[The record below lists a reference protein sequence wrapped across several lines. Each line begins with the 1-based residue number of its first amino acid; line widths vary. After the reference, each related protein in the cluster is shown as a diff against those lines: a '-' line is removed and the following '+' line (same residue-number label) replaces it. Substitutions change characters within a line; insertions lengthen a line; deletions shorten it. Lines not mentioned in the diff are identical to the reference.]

1 MIPSA
6 QEDYAMPNAL
16 SADVRSRFE
25 ILYREGLSGRE
36 AGRRLIISAA
46 SASRLAQRIK
56 RGSGLEPAVNPRKT
70 GKGKLAPYSD
80 FFVELVEQ
88 DPDITLAE
96 LKAALQHAHGVCASI
111 SGIDQALRRLG
122 YTYKKR
128 ASLRTNAGAPV

>member
-1 MIPSA
+1 
-6 QEDYAMPNAL
+6 MPNAL

-96 LKAALQHAHGVCASI
+96 LKATLQHAHCVCASI

-122 YTYKKR
+122 YQSPVAVASQRKR
-128 ASLRTNAGAPV
+128 ARSSLAQ

>member
-1 MIPSA
+1 
-6 QEDYAMPNAL
+6 MPNAL

-46 SASRLAQRIK
+46 SASRLARRIR
-56 RGSGLEPAVNPRKT
+56 RGTGLEPAVNPRKS

-88 DPDITLAE
+88 DPDVTLAE
-96 LKAALQHAHGVCASI
+96 LKAALEHAHGVCASI

-122 YTYKKR
+122 Y
-128 ASLRTNAGAPV
+128 S

>member
-1 MIPSA
+1 
-6 QEDYAMPNAL
+6 MPNAL

-25 ILYREGLSGRE
+25 VLYREGLSGRE

-56 RGSGLEPAVNPRKT
+56 RGNDLEPAVNPRKT

-96 LKAALQHAHGVCASI
+96 LKAALHHAHGVCASI